1 MVITGLQRRSIA
13 QQTGSVHFDFSAISP
28 NTSGTH
34 SFGLSGASGAFK
46 FILSGGKVFD
56 PNGSFAASYFP
67 NSSVQISG
75 VVSPASFNYTVD
87 GELIAFGQPTP
98 SSLYSSPIS
107 HLFAESVSN
116 LELSSFIKGESADYS
131 LEASSAYTYI
141 NPLVSGKIINNNSGR
156 SFRIFDAY
164 LNGDSSYSI
173 SSFTT
178 GNITTT
184 GYIVFSGDGLGKRD
198 EILPVTLQTNFG
210 QVDYNFVIS
219 GDYTLTPDV
228 YLNLSPDSTVAFSDR
243 PLFLNLVASNYPSG
257 SRIGVSLEYL
267 SGTTGNIY
275 YYSGQTGFATA
286 AMSGYITG
294 CDSLRYQVTGR
305 VSGLDPKTAI
315 WETGVGTGQFASA
328 SQCATGNVS
337 GDYSIN
343 LYGLGNGTL
352 TLDYTASGY
361 TSGYFHGRIPF
372 TGAYLNATAYNYT
385 GTGYSPVVS
394 SALVP
399 TGNGKIYARQTG
411 CVSILEPIS
420 GTDYYSANLSVPKV
434 YSGPI
439 SYNYSVLGVG
449 FATGRTFSG
458 VVTSSFV
465 PDFEQGSY
473 YFNKY
478 FSGVLSGNS
487 IISTGIFEITGCPS
501 SANASG
507 VITGTFSASYPL
519 LCSDTEEFPRIRVSG
534 YPIAVYNSDGSLADP
549 NTVYTFRPS
558 GGFDAYDDSLDNYL
572 DSGVTKTKISRM
584 GATSSGVGTFLN
596 PVNDCAIVPREVSST
611 DFLSH
616 YWREQISGTDS
627 YRAFDSL
634 DNGIGIVNTKLYI
647 TGTGDFAVDPVGAKD
662 SGVMEFYISGSG
674 YKAIA
679 LKGLNKGTEDRIL
692 NLTLYKNGILSDSWE
707 NLYVQ
712 SNLYDKYGEAA
723 YNTSVYDTMVISEL
737 GSGKYSL
744 VVTAK
749 PVALPQVSFWTD
761 VFSGC
766 ESSNAIRIVV
776 RAEGV
781 FRKGCCV
788 KMTQYDEITAHSG
801 VHYDPIYL
809 DYSNTGLVSSG
820 CQPVG
825 AHTPRG
831 MSCPGICFEASVPD
845 AYGRWESEIKDYYFT
860 IPIYDNAV
868 YGDPAEFLIYLDV
881 ASASGCEVSSSTATV
896 RIIDNDNKQFTTV
909 TGNMPDISSLDCSL
923 VPDEPPPPPDPCT
936 LNPAIC
942 DPCVA
947 DPTLCDPEPP
957 CNCANVKVP
966 CLPCAN
972 TQPVTGLCNG
982 TFVSGN
988 VGTPGLN
995 CGAVSMTG
1003 CGPTTDYVYVG
1014 QMPSSGS
1021 YPRYN
1026 FTGNCLEADVLMFP
1040 SNCGQISPILCTGNT
1055 GECPQ
1060 TITWSGCV
1068 ESPAGI
1074 YDCSGNSSPVIHV
1087 GRTVCT
1093 NYADPTTYGNSVT
1106 VCALD
1111 VFLKVSSVSCS
1122 SSSVGCHNWGFTGY
1136 SAFPLGNPQTM
1147 LCDAFYD

>member
-13 QQTGSVHFDFSAISP
+13 QQTGSVNFDFSATSP

-46 FILSGGKVFD
+46 FTLSGGKIFD
-56 PNGSFAASYFP
+56 PNGNFAASYFP
-67 NSSVQISG
+67 NASVQISG

-87 GELIAFGQPTP
+87 GELVAFGQPTA

-107 HLFAESVSN
+107 YLFAESSSN
-116 LELSSFIKGESADYS
+116 LELSSFVKGESADYS

-178 GNITTT
+178 GNITST

-198 EILPVTLQTNFG
+198 EVLPVTLQTNFG

-243 PLFLNLVASNYPSG
+243 PLFLNLVTSNYPSG

-294 CDSLRYQVTGR
+294 CDSLRYQMTGQ

-337 GDYSIN
+337 GNYSLN
-343 LYGLGNGTL
+343 LYGLGNGNL

-385 GTGYSPVVS
+385 GTGYSPLVS
-394 SALVP
+394 TALVS
-399 TGNGKIYARQTG
+399 TGNAKIYARQTG
-411 CVSILEPIS
+411 CVSILETIS

-434 YSGPI
+434 FSGPLV
-439 SYNYSVLGVG
+439 YDYSVLGVG

-458 VVTSSFV
+458 VVSSSFV

-473 YFNKY
+473 YFSKNY
-478 FSGVLSGNS
+478 SGVALGNS
-487 IISTGIFEITGCPS
+487 IISTGLFKITGCPS
-501 SANASG
+501 SATVSG
-507 VITGTFSASYPL
+507 VITGVFTANYPL
-519 LCSDTEEFPRIRVSG
+519 LCSNTSEFPKIGVSG
-534 YPIAVYNSDGSLADP
+534 SPLSVYNSDGSLADP
-549 NTVYTFRPS
+549 NTVYAFVPS
-558 GGFDAYDDSLDNYL
+558 GGFDFYDDSLSNYL
-572 DSGVTKTKISRM
+572 DSGTTKTKISRM
-584 GATSSGVGTFLN
+584 GQTSSGVGNFIN
-596 PVNDCAIVPREVSST
+596 PVQGCAIVPRTVDADS
-611 DFLSH
+611 FLAH
-616 YWREQISGTDS
+616 LWKEQISGTDTYS
-627 YRAFDSL
+627 GFDSL

-647 TGTGDFAVDPVGAKD
+647 TGTGDFAVDPIGARD

-679 LKGLNKGTEDRIL
+679 LKGLNKGTNDRIL

-707 NLYVQ
+707 NLYIQ
-712 SNLYDKYGEAA
+712 NDLYSKYDEAA
-723 YNTSVYDTMVISEL
+723 YNTSIYDTMVISEL

-749 PVALPQVSFWTD
+749 PVSEPAVSFTST

-766 ESSNAIRIVV
+766 ESSNNILITVQAQ
-776 RAEGV
+776 GY

-788 KMTQYDEITAHSG
+788 KMVQYDEATAHSG

-809 DYSNTGLVSSG
+809 DYTNTGLISSG
-820 CQPVG
+820 CQSVG
-825 AHTPRG
+825 AHAPRG
-831 MSCPGICFEASVPD
+831 SFCPGICFEPSYPS
-845 AYGRWESEIKDYYFT
+845 AYGRWAEETKYYSFT

-868 YGDPAEFLIYLDV
+868 YGKPAEFNIYLE
-881 ASASGCEVSSSTATV
+881 SPSGCSISSSTATV
-896 RIIDNDNKQFTTV
+896 QIIDNDNEQFEIGG
-909 TGNMPDISSLDCSL
+909 TGIMPDISSLDCSL
-923 VPDEPPPPPDPCT
+923 VPDEPPPPPDPCV
-936 LNPAIC
+936 LNPYLC
-942 DPCVA
+942 DPCYA

-957 CNCANVKVP
+957 CNCANVTVT

-972 TQPVTGLCNG
+972 T
-982 TFVSGN
+982 
-988 VGTPGLN
+988 
-995 CGAVSMTG
+995 
-1003 CGPTTDYVYVG
+1003 
-1014 QMPSSGS
+1014 
-1021 YPRYN
+1021 
-1026 FTGNCLEADVLMFP
+1026 
-1040 SNCGQISPILCTGNT
+1040 
-1055 GECPQ
+1055 
-1060 TITWSGCV
+1060 
-1068 ESPAGI
+1068 
-1074 YDCSGNSSPVIHV
+1074 
-1087 GRTVCT
+1087 
-1093 NYADPTTYGNSVT
+1093 
-1106 VCALD
+1106 
-1111 VFLKVSSVSCS
+1111 
-1122 SSSVGCHNWGFTGY
+1122 
-1136 SAFPLGNPQTM
+1136 
-1147 LCDAFYD
+1147 